1 MSIPS
6 ALIKAGKP
14 IAKEA
19 VDQVFKSL
27 PDFMGKL
34 GKVGAEVGASP
45 QTMDS
50 IGKHLASKT
59 AKDLPKEMA
68 DVDTIFKALGSNDVA
83 IREAGY
89 RSLND
94 LDSNIRPLQEKQAQA
109 DAMVKRADS
118 FKAKALYGEMNRQG
132 KAGKESGEE
141 IASKF
146 TSPEERKAFNKKYGD
161 ISRRQPGAEYT
172 SPFAPHHLV
181 PHEDAARINN
191 RNDAAKIWQ
200 EVNKISAKKRTPGNA
215 PENLI
220 AAMHRK
226 NAAWIQSGK
235 DSIIKQKP
243 EWKHIKQPYTWND
256 PYLGELTSTPDRILK
271 DISKDAGNAP
281 YAAVKDLSSIGLP
294 KSGKWPNGN
303 KVTANQKT
311 AAWQNRFK
319 YHGIERKNVKFDP
332 KGDIIGSDH
341 VEIGH
346 RAIEAHPKYKAMQDL
361 LADQERYLKMT
372 PKEVA
377 PIIEDG
383 LAIAD
388 NVFININKL
397 RLDLIKEKL
406 GFLIRTGVDK
416 NGRPK
421 FKQNK
426 TILAQYEGQ
435 VTERIMTWIK
445 DNPAAS
451 AALGW
456 KSLTGNIEDM
466 LKWLEVDPGKTT
478 DEFNE
483 VFSYEVAQE
492 GLKEISPGVAVGAN
506 YKPGKDKALD
516 SVLAKLAEDPSSL
529 DSSGFGGSVGGDLQR
544 IVND

>member
-1 MSIPS
+1 MAI
-6 ALIKAGKP
+6 AGAVIKAGKP

-19 VDQVFKSL
+19 VDRVVKSI

-59 AKDLPKEMA
+59 AKDLPQEMA
-68 DVDTIFKALGSNDVA
+68 DIDTIFKSLGSEDIA
-83 IREAGY
+83 IKEAGY
-89 RSLND
+89 RSLNE
-94 LDSNIRPLQEKQAQA
+94 LDSNIRPMLEKQAQA
-109 DAMVKRADS
+109 DAMVKRVDS

-132 KAGKESGEE
+132 TAGKESGEQ

-146 TSPEERKAFNKKYGD
+146 AEPEEIKKFNKKYGD

-172 SPFAPHHLV
+172 SPFAPHHRV

-191 RNDAAKIWQ
+191 RNDAAKVWQ
-200 EVNKISAKKRTPGNA
+200 EVNKISVRKRNPGNV

-226 NAAWIQSGK
+226 NAAFIQSGK
-235 DSIIKQKP
+235 DSIIQQKP
-243 EWKHIKQPYTWND
+243 EWKNIKQPYTWTD
-256 PYLGELTSTPDRILK
+256 PYMGEITSTPDRILK

-281 YAAVKDLSSIGLP
+281 YADVKDLSSIGLP
-294 KSGKWPNGN
+294 SSGKWPNGN
-303 KVTANQKT
+303 KVTAKQKA
-311 AAWQNRFK
+311 AAWRERYE
-319 YHGIERKNVKFDP
+319 YHGLDRKQIKFDP

-346 RAIEAHPKYKAMQDL
+346 RATELHPKYKAMQDL
-361 LADQERYLKMT
+361 LSDQNRYLQMT
-372 PKEVA
+372 PEQAA
-377 PIIEDG
+377 PIIEGG
-383 LAIAD
+383 LAVAD
-388 NVFININKL
+388 NIFVNINKL

-406 GFLIRTGVDK
+406 GFLVRTGVDK

-435 VTERIMTWIK
+435 TTERIVNWIR
-445 DNPAAS
+445 DNPAES

-456 KSLTGNIEDM
+456 KDLSGDLNKM
-466 LKWLEVDPGKTT
+466 LKWLELDPGKTS
-478 DEFNE
+478 DEFNT
-483 VFSYEVAQE
+483 VFS
-492 GLKEISPGVAVGAN
+492 
-506 YKPGKDKALD
+506 
-516 SVLAKLAEDPSSL
+516 AEDAL
-529 DSSGFGGSVGGDLQR
+529 
-544 IVND
+544 